1 MGKKAFKMNL
11 LKAVLTISLLLSVS
25 FAEKIKDVSSIVGVR
40 SNQVFGYGVVGGL
53 NGTGDSSTKFTKQFL
68 SNFLKNTNLKID
80 PKDIKSK
87 NVAAVIV
94 TATLPPFAREG
105 DKIDVTVSSIGDAK
119 SLQGGVL
126 LITPLIGV
134 DGKIYALAQGP
145 ITMGGFNTKGGKKQK
160 HFTTTVKVIKGA
172 TVERAV
178 VWDLYR
184 QKEATLSLKKSDFK
198 LAVNVQKTINSVF
211 KQNLAVAIDPRT
223 VKLRK
228 PANLSMPEFLAKVQ
242 DLNVKVPYE
251 PVIVIDERTGT
262 VIAGSSITVQPT
274 VIVYGNFTIK
284 VEKETSVLE
293 LTNDLQKVKATPQ
306 DVIAILENLRASN
319 AITAKIVVN

>member
-1 MGKKAFKMNL
+1 MNIFKS
-11 LKAVLTISLLLSVS
+11 VLILSLLFS
-25 FAEKIKDVSSIVGVR
+25 FAFSQKIKEISSIVGVR
-40 SNQVFGYGVVGGL
+40 SNQLFGYGVVGGL
-53 NGTGDSSTKFTKQFL
+53 DGTGDSSTKFTKQFL

-80 PKDIKSK
+80 PQDIKSK

-178 VWDLYR
+178 VWDIYH
-184 QKEATLSLKKSDFK
+184 KKFATLSLNTSDFN
-198 LAVNVQKTINSVF
+198 LAINVQKTINSFF
-211 KQNLAVAIDPRT
+211 KQNVAIAIDPRT
-223 VKLRK
+223 VKLKK
-228 PANLSMPEFLAKVQ
+228 PKNLSMPEFLAMVEN
-242 DLNVKVPYE
+242 LNVKVPHE

-262 VIAGSSITVQPT
+262 VIAGSDIKVQPT

-284 VEKETSVLE
+284 IDKETSVLE
-293 LTNDLQKVKATPQ
+293 LTSNLQRVKATPQ
-306 DVIAILENLRASN
+306 DVIAILENLRASR
-319 AITAKIVVN
+319 AISAKIVVN

>member
-1 MGKKAFKMNL
+1 MNIFKS
-11 LKAVLTISLLLSVS
+11 VLILSLLFS
-25 FAEKIKDVSSIVGVR
+25 FAFSQKIKEISSIVGVR
-40 SNQVFGYGVVGGL
+40 SNQLFGYGVVGGL
-53 NGTGDSSTKFTKQFL
+53 DGTGDSSTKFTKQFL

-80 PKDIKSK
+80 PQDIKSK

-178 VWDLYR
+178 VWDIYH
-184 QKEATLSLKKSDFK
+184 KKFATLSLNTSDFN
-198 LAVNVQKTINSVF
+198 LAINVQKTINSFF
-211 KQNLAVAIDPRT
+211 KQNVAIAIDPRT
-223 VKLRK
+223 VKLKK
-228 PANLSMPEFLAKVQ
+228 PKNLSMPEFLAMVEN
-242 DLNVKVPYE
+242 LNVKVPHE

-262 VIAGSSITVQPT
+262 VIAGSDIKVQPT

-284 VEKETSVLE
+284 IDKETSVLE
-293 LTNDLQKVKATPQ
+293 LTSDLQRVKATPQ
-306 DVIAILENLRASN
+306 DVIAILENLRASR
-319 AITAKIVVN
+319 AISAKIVVN